1 MWNTWIHWTESGH
14 PIVGGQVMTLPC
26 GSKKSLGCEKCIK
39 IENVTGGDNPHISL
53 YSNGPHIENCNAAE
67 KGFLKL

>member
-1 MWNTWIHWTESGH
+1 
-14 PIVGGQVMTLPC
+14 MTLPC